1 MNGDDSIEYFISA
14 LENETRREILRRLI
28 LDKSYALEMSRSI
41 GVSQQAINKHLI
53 FLENAKLIVP
63 EGFISSSMGAK
74 RKVYKPTGFSTLI
87 IDYSRNF
94 FDINR
99 YDLDFGSVQPSP
111 HEKDPS
117 RLFDRLSEISRRLD
131 DLMKEREVLIK
142 EKDRIIE
149 NLSDLIDTFAGDQLT
164 RRIMREYLE
173 SRSIEKVSQKLSIPA
188 AAVEIIIDKFLQEIR
203 S

>member
-1 MNGDDSIEYFISA
+1 MSTDDSIEEFISA

-28 LDKSYALEMSRSI
+28 LDKSYALEISRNI

-63 EGFISSSMGAK
+63 EGFIPSSLGAR
-74 RKVYKPTGFSTLI
+74 RKLYKPTGFSTLI

-99 YDLDFGSVQPSP
+99 YSLDFDNVQQEPA
-111 HEKDPS
+111 EKDPS
-117 RLFDRLSEISRRLD
+117 RLFDRLSEISKRLD
-131 DLMKEREVLIK
+131 NLMKEREVLIK

-149 NLSDLIDTFAGDQLT
+149 NISDLIDSFARDELT

-173 SRSIEKVSQKLSIPA
+173 SMSIEKVSQRLSIPEP
-188 AAVEIIIDKFLQEIR
+188 AVEIIIDKFLREITY
-203 S
+203 